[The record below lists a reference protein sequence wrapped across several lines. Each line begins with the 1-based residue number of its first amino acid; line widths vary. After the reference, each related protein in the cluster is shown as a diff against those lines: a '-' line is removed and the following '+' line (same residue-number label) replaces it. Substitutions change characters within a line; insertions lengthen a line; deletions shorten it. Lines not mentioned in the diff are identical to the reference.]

1 MSWSTAGRYVGISR
15 MISVFVR
22 WSTTIAPRL
31 DMTLCSVGTISEA
44 FA

>member
-1 MSWSTAGRYVGISR
+1 

-31 DMTLCSVGTISEA
+31 DMTLWSVGTISEA